1 MVASAKISVKSIH
14 PQEGSNKQKEPF
26 FILFTTQGHKIGH
39 NSVVVG
45 RTEFCWRPSC
55 SSRDFASDEISVI
68 DIKKMADCAMKAELD
83 FDEKQAALFIA
94 S

>member
-14 PQEGSNKQKEPF
+14 
-26 FILFTTQGHKIGH
+26 LFLSFSLHRATKLAIT
-39 NSVVVG
+39 
-45 RTEFCWRPSC
+45 RPSLVVQRSAC
-55 SSRDFASDEISVI
+55 VHPVPHVI
-68 DIKKMADCAMKAELD
+68 LHLMKYRLSIFKKMTDRAVEAKLD

>member
-14 PQEGSNKQKEPF
+14 PQEGSNKQRNLSSSFHLHRATKSAV
-26 FILFTTQGHKIGH
+26 TH
-39 NSVVVG
+39 
-45 RTEFCWRPSC
+45 PSC
-55 SSRDFASDEISVI
+55 SSCDSASDEISVI
-68 DIKKMADCAMKAELD
+68 DIKKMADRAVEAELD